1 MGNDWGTHFK
11 DKWAGVIGGLQSEVR
26 EREGAIFERL
36 VPLIKEQIVCNQYN
50 QIMVSL

>member
-1 MGNDWGTHFK
+1 MGNYLGTHFK
-11 DKWAGVIGGLQSEVR
+11 DKWAGGIGGEVR

-36 VPLIKEQIVCNQYN
+36 VPLIKQQIVCNQYN